1 MGKKLEV
8 LRRSDSKDS
17 LNSTT
22 SRGSISRKLPWR
34 LVRSPSS
41 SSQLKIND
49 PVPNCEP
56 IEKST
61 FKSFF
66 HRIGSTSILNHSTDY
81 EPEKKVTEKPMYR
94 SLSTSQLVMSSYIK
108 GDDPADYIG
117 DSEKDTS
124 CSYEENL
131 HTISAPTMSSISY
144 VPTKTVSCDNITAIE
159 SKVEPNLTPSS
170 RKSSFPYAFLRSKL
184 SVLPEENGGS
194 VLKNFNC
201 PTPRSD
207 KSKYTP
213 QSPSL
218 CCKFEYKRS
227 SSYVSSNESG
237 YDSDSARVSEKS
249 EVIGGDNSPNNLNIS
264 SDGDNTSLVAQS
276 TSDNNDNDS
285 DFVDGNFADFEH
297 HTDMYLDQ
305 MDTNK
310 LLDLSQIYTLD
321 SQLESMS
328 NDLSLSNLSENSKIL
343 NTPSMNLFYKKNE
356 YLKNRLASENTT
368 SKPKFTRHMFIKNST
383 RREFCRYMKNN
394 ISKSY
399 EHDLSSLP
407 SSVNDH
413 THRYKLIRLIKNTID
428 EDLGIYLTMKIHH
441 IPSKSHRSDEY
452 NIQETREA
460 RYVVVKLE
468 PGKIAEKDGRIHLND
483 EVVNVNGRMLRG
495 ITDLFEVQSI
505 LNRSLP
511 KESGT
516 GYYVDIMISRNTRDR
531 LTDTDCSSHCP
542 VSRES
547 STCILL
553 NTLALSEQRDDSCNE
568 DQRHRTDK
576 RNSLTLNLRR
586 HSTASESLECSS
598 PSVISVTFKKGVGQK
613 SLGFSIVGGKD
624 SPRGEMGIFVKTIFS
639 SGQAAEHGSLQEGD
653 EILSVNGEELAGLSH
668 AEAIQ
673 VFKRVRNGQIRL
685 KVARRKN
692 QNQSDKNKVPDFM
705 KIKFQ

>member
-41 SSQLKIND
+41 SSQLKISD
-49 PVPNCEP
+49 PCPSSEP
-56 IEKST
+56 PEKST

-66 HRIGSTSILNHSTDY
+66 QRIGSTGILNYSGDY
-81 EPEKKVTEKPMYR
+81 EEKKLEKPMYR

-117 DSEKDTS
+117 DTEKDTS

-131 HTISAPTMSSISY
+131 HTIPASSLSY
-144 VPTKTVSCDNITAIE
+144 IPTKTVSCDNITAME

-194 VLKNFNC
+194 VLKNFNS
-201 PTPRSD
+201 PAYRTE
-207 KSKYTP
+207 KSLKYA

-249 EVIGGDNSPNNLNIS
+249 EIIGSDNCPNNLNIS

-285 DFVDGNFADFEH
+285 DFVDGNFADFEQN
-297 HTDMYLDQ
+297 TDLYLDQ
-305 MDTNK
+305 MDTCK
-310 LLDLSQIYTLD
+310 LLDLSHVYNLD
-321 SQLESMS
+321 SPLESMT

-356 YLKNRLASENTT
+356 YLKNRLANENTAA
-368 SKPKFTRHMFIKNST
+368 KPKFTRHMFIKNST

-399 EHDLSSLP
+399 EQDLSSLP

-413 THRYKLIRLIKNTID
+413 SEVTHRYKLIRLIKNSVD

-441 IPSKSHRSDEY
+441 IPAKSNRTEEY
-452 NIQETREA
+452 GNQETREA

-468 PGKIAEKDGRIHLND
+468 PGKIAEK
-483 EVVNVNGRMLRG
+483 
-495 ITDLFEVQSI
+495 
-505 LNRSLP
+505 
-511 KESGT
+511 
-516 GYYVDIMISRNTRDR
+516 
-531 LTDTDCSSHCP
+531 
-542 VSRES
+542 
-547 STCILL
+547 
-553 NTLALSEQRDDSCNE
+553 
-568 DQRHRTDK
+568 
-576 RNSLTLNLRR
+576 
-586 HSTASESLECSS
+586 
-598 PSVISVTFKKGVGQK
+598 
-613 SLGFSIVGGKD
+613 
-624 SPRGEMGIFVKTIFS
+624 
-639 SGQAAEHGSLQEGD
+639 
-653 EILSVNGEELAGLSH
+653 
-668 AEAIQ
+668 
-673 VFKRVRNGQIRL
+673 
-685 KVARRKN
+685 
-692 QNQSDKNKVPDFM
+692 
-705 KIKFQ
+705 